1 MELPKPGGDWFK
13 QGRSTAQDV
22 PAEQGMKH
30 ATSRMLFSYWDALR
44 GQRAAPERGDID
56 PGEIRHILADSFIL
70 EIDAQGTACIR
81 LAGTRLCALFGRE
94 LKGSPLDE
102 LWPETARDEIRH
114 FIEIV
119 SDETNGVV
127 AGLVGVTPEG
137 ATVELEMLLLPLRHG
152 GQTHSRIV
160 GAMSPMFVPPW
171 LGLYSLDRLE
181 TSSLRVIW
189 PSGRSR
195 HDGSRIESRADKR
208 RQFVLH
214 QGGRVADR
222 EPA

>member
-1 MELPKPGGDWFK
+1 
-13 QGRSTAQDV
+13 
-22 PAEQGMKH
+22 MKH

-70 EIDAQGTACIR
+70 EIEPRGTASIR

-94 LKGSPLDE
+94 LKGSPLHE
-102 LWPETARDEIRH
+102 LWPEEARHEVRQ
-114 FIEIV
+114 FVEIV
-119 SDETNGVV
+119 TDDTAGLV
-127 AGLVGVTPEG
+127 AGLVGTAPQG

-152 GQTHSRIV
+152 GQTHSRIL
-160 GAMSPMFVPPW
+160 GAISPISVPPW
-171 LGLYSLDRLE
+171 IGLYALERLE
-181 TSSLRVIW
+181 TASLRVIW
-189 PSGRSR
+189 PSGQPRPADSPR
-195 HDGSRIESRADKR
+195 EARADIR

-214 QGGRVADR
+214 QGGRASTR

>member
-1 MELPKPGGDWFK
+1 
-13 QGRSTAQDV
+13 
-22 PAEQGMKH
+22 MKH

-70 EIDAQGTACIR
+70 EIEPQGAAAIR

-94 LKGSPLDE
+94 LKGSPLHE
-102 LWPETARDEIRH
+102 LWPESARDEVRH

-119 SDETNGVV
+119 TDETAGLV
-127 AGLVGVTPEG
+127 AGLVGSTPEG

-152 GQTHSRIV
+152 GQTHSRIL

-171 LGLYSLDRLE
+171 LGLYALDRLE
-181 TSSLRVIW
+181 TASLRVIW
-189 PSGRSR
+189 PSGRPR
-195 HDGSRIESRADKR
+195 GDGTRLETRADKR

-214 QGGRVADR
+214 QGGRVSNR

>member
-1 MELPKPGGDWFK
+1 
-13 QGRSTAQDV
+13 
-22 PAEQGMKH
+22 MKH

-70 EIDAQGTACIR
+70 EIEPRGTASVR

-94 LKGSPLDE
+94 LRGTPLHE
-102 LWPETARDEIRH
+102 LWPEEARDEVSH

-119 SDETNGVV
+119 TDDTAGLV
-127 AGLVGVTPEG
+127 AGLVGVTPQE

-152 GQTHSRIV
+152 GHTHTRIL
-160 GAMSPMFVPPW
+160 GAISPISVPPW
-171 LGLYSLDRLE
+171 IGLYALNRLE
-181 TSSLRVIW
+181 TASLRVIW
-189 PSGRSR
+189 PVGRS
-195 HDGSRIESRADKR
+195 HSESSPGETRGDRR

-214 QGGRVADR
+214 QGGRAANR